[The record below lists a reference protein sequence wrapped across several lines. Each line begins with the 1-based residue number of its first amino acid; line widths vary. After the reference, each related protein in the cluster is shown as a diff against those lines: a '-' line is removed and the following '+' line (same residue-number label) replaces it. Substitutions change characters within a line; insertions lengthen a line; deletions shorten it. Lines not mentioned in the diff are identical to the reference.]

1 MVNCFAIMY
10 LHSPQRKRRRKKK
23 EEKEKMLKGK
33 NCCHLDREFYS
44 PVILAQLIELPYIQV
59 LFSYVYFLGNAILY
73 ITI

>member
-1 MVNCFAIMY
+1 MFTIMY
-10 LHSPQRKRRRKKK
+10 LHSPQRKRGEKKGRKGKNAQR
-23 EEKEKMLKGK
+23 K
-33 NCCHLDREFYS
+33 NCCHLGREFYS

>member
-1 MVNCFAIMY
+1 LLSCTSI
-10 LHSPQRKRRRKKK
+10 LHRGRGEKKK

-59 LFSYVYFLGNAILY
+59 LFSYVYFLGTLFY
-73 ITI
+73 T

>member
-10 LHSPQRKRRRKKK
+10 LHSPQRKRGEKKGR
-23 EEKEKMLKGK
+23 KEKMLKGK

>member
-1 MVNCFAIMY
+1 M
-10 LHSPQRKRRRKKK
+10 